1 MVVAQTF
8 LEIVP
13 GISTFEDAL
22 IEAVTGALQK
32 AGYHQLGHLQV
43 AVDGH
48 EVTLQGRLPSYYL
61 KQIAHHVVANVP
73 GVNVILD
80 RIDVLP

>member
-1 MVVAQTF
+1 MVAAQTF
-8 LEIVP
+8 LRVEP
-13 GISTFEDAL
+13 GNSTFEDAL
-22 IEAVTGALQK
+22 IEAVTAALQK
-32 AGYHQLGHLQV
+32 TGYYQLCQLLV

-61 KQIAHHVVANVP
+61 KQIAHHAVANVP
-73 GVNVILD
+73 GVNIILD